1 MNDVIRDFFKMESAG
16 GILLVIAAAIAMTIA
31 NSPLGETYQS
41 LLHTYVFGMSVSHWI
56 NDGLMAVFFL
66 LIGLEVKRELL
77 EGALKSK
84 ETAIFLQ
91 LLRSVVCWLRHL
103 FTLLLMQM
111 TLKRSLVGQ
120 FLRRQTLHLLWVS
133 WRYLVS
139 AYQ

>member
-41 LLHTYVFGMSVSHWI
+41 VLHTYVFGMSVSHWI

-84 ETAIFLQ
+84 KPQFSLRLQ
-91 LLRSVVCWLRHL
+91 RLAV
-103 FTLLLMQM
+103 
-111 TLKRSLVGQ
+111 
-120 FLRRQTLHLLWVS
+120 
-133 WRYLVS
+133 Y
-139 AYQ
+139 

>member
-84 ETAIFLQ
+84 ETAIFPAIAA
-91 LLRSVVCWLRHL
+91 VGGMWLRHL

-111 TLKRSLVGQ
+111 TLKRSLVGNSCGD
-120 FLRRQTLHLLWVS
+120 RHCICSGYHGITW
-133 WRYLVS
+133 
-139 AYQ
+139 